1 MTQSTGTTANA
12 AIYYIPEG
20 YSTAGDHLMGINAA
34 SEGFVR
40 GMARHA
46 DIPAA
51 YCVVDDSAAAES
63 FAGVVQAERP
73 QLSVKALSSATPSL
87 LAEPGC
93 VYLPGPGLSAFA
105 WRRRHLDPRHYSLC
119 GITHTTA
126 STGIMD
132 ALTDFLVA
140 PIQPWDALVC
150 TSRAVRQM
158 VETLIEGQAGYLIER
173 LVATI
178 PPLPQLPII
187 PLGVD
192 CDRFLDDQAGRTR
205 WREQLAIAPDD
216 IAVLFVGRLSFH
228 GKAHPLPL
236 FISLQDAAA
245 RTGRRLHLIMAGWFG
260 SDVVETA
267 FQDAARQLCPS
278 VDVIFLDGRDPAVRN
293 SIWRAAD
300 IFTSLADN
308 IQESFGLT
316 PLEAMAAGLPVVAS
330 DWDGYRDTVRH
341 GIDGFLVPSLMAP
354 APLGGDLA
362 DRHASGQ
369 TNYDRY
375 IGEVAQFTA
384 LDLNAC
390 TAAFTALI
398 DDADL
403 RRRMGAAA
411 RERARRR
418 FDWQVVIG
426 QYQAL
431 WAELAQRRVA
441 AAPVASPRDSATV
454 RPARPDPFH
463 IFAGYPS
470 RRLGE
475 AALVTLVPGGGD
487 RLRLL
492 RLSPMIAFAEP
503 VLPTPEETDQLLT
516 LLEPS
521 PATVETLLATF
532 PLFRRGVAM
541 RGLVW
546 MAKFGI
552 VRIS

>member
-1 MTQSTGTTANA
+1 MDSPANA

-20 YSTAGDHLMGINAA
+20 YSTDGDRLMGINAA

-40 GMARHA
+40 GLARHA

-51 YCVVDDSAAAES
+51 YCVVDDGAAAEA

-73 QLSVKALSSATPSL
+73 HLPVKALPSTTPAL

-105 WRRRHLDPRHYSLC
+105 WRRRHLDPRQYSLC

-126 STGIMD
+126 SAGIMD
-132 ALTDFLVA
+132 ALADFPIA
-140 PIQPWDALVC
+140 PIQPWDALIC

-158 VETLIEGQAGYLIER
+158 VETLIEGQAAYLAER
-173 LVATI
+173 LGATM
-178 PPLPQLPII
+178 PPLPHLPVI

-192 CDRFLDDQAGRTR
+192 CDRFLDDQASRTA
-205 WREQLAIAPDD
+205 WRDRLGIAPDD
-216 IAVLFVGRLSFH
+216 VAILFVGRLSFH

-236 FISLQDAAA
+236 FISLEAAA
-245 RTGRRLHLIMAGWFG
+245 VRTGRRLHLIMAGWFG
-260 SDVVETA
+260 SESVEAA
-267 FQDAARQLCPS
+267 FKDAARQLCPS
-278 VDVIFLDGRDPAVRN
+278 VDVLFLDGREAEVRN

-300 IFTSLADN
+300 IFASLADN

-341 GIDGFLVPSLMAP
+341 GTDGFLIQSLMAP

-362 DRHASGQ
+362 DRHASGL

-403 RRRMGAAA
+403 RRRMGPATLRLAGRDRSVSGAMGRTWTPSRRRGTRPAGARHSDHPAGQAGSVSCLCRLSVAASRRHVPDLA
-411 RERARRR
+411 RARRPRAIAVAAPLADDR
-418 FDWQVVIG
+418 F
-426 QYQAL
+426 
-431 WAELAQRRVA
+431 RRAGAAGGGRSGAYPDAAGEGTLDGGEPDGHIPA
-441 AAPVASPRDSATV
+441 AAPGHCHARHRLAGKV
-454 RPARPDPFH
+454 RHR
-463 IFAGYPS
+463 
-470 RRLGE
+470 
-475 AALVTLVPGGGD
+475 GD
-487 RLRLL
+487 RL
-492 RLSPMIAFAEP
+492 S
-503 VLPTPEETDQLLT
+503 
-516 LLEPS
+516 
-521 PATVETLLATF
+521 
-532 PLFRRGVAM
+532 
-541 RGLVW
+541 
-546 MAKFGI
+546 
-552 VRIS
+552 

>member
-1 MTQSTGTTANA
+1 MDSPANA

-20 YSTAGDHLMGINAA
+20 YSTDGDRLMGINAA

-40 GMARHA
+40 GLARHA

-51 YCVVDDSAAAES
+51 YCVVDDGAAAEA
-63 FAGVVQAERP
+63 FAGVIQAERP
-73 QLSVKALSSATPSL
+73 HLPVKALPSTTPAL

-105 WRRRHLDPRHYSLC
+105 WRRRHLDPRQYSLC

-126 STGIMD
+126 SAGIMD
-132 ALTDFLVA
+132 ALADFPIA
-140 PIQPWDALVC
+140 PIQPWDALIC

-158 VETLIEGQAGYLIER
+158 VETLIEGQAAYLAER
-173 LVATI
+173 LGATM
-178 PPLPQLPII
+178 PPLPHLPVI

-192 CDRFLDDQAGRTR
+192 CDRFLDDQASRTA
-205 WREQLAIAPDD
+205 WRDRLGIAPDD
-216 IAVLFVGRLSFH
+216 VAILFVGRLSFH

-236 FISLQDAAA
+236 FISLEAAA
-245 RTGRRLHLIMAGWFG
+245 VRTGRRLHLIMAGWFG
-260 SDVVETA
+260 SESVETA
-267 FQDAARQLCPS
+267 FKDAARQLCPS
-278 VDVIFLDGRDPAVRN
+278 VDVLFLDGRETEVRTA
-293 SIWRAAD
+293 IWRAAD
-300 IFTSLADN
+300 IFASLADN

-341 GIDGFLVPSLMAP
+341 GTDGFLIQSLMAP

-362 DRHASGQ
+362 DRHASGL

-403 RRRMGAAA
+403 RRRMGAAG

-418 FDWQVVIG
+418 FDWRVVIG

-431 WAELAQRRVA
+431 WAELGHHRAA
-441 AAPVASPRDSATV
+441 AAPVPPVRDIATI

-463 IFAGYPS
+463 AFAGYPS
-470 RRLGE
+470 RRLD
-475 AALVTLVPGGGD
+475 AMSLISLVPGG
-487 RLRLL
+487 RERLL
-492 RLSPMIAFAEP
+492 LLRPSPMIAFAEP
-503 VLPTPEETDQLLT
+503 VLPAEDEAAHILM
-516 LLEPS
+516 LLEKGPS
-521 PATVETLLATF
+521 TVESLMATF
-532 PLFRRGVAM
+532 PLPRRGIAM
-541 RGLVW
+541 RGIVW
-546 MAKFGI
+546 LAKFGI
-552 VRIS
+552 VAIV